1 MGNGDKII
9 LEKIKTL
16 YECLAQQA
24 EEGVEKIDLLVSAID
39 VNKLSGD
46 DRVALQGWH
55 EGAQRSAKTIRE
67 SN

>member
-1 MGNGDKII
+1 MASGDQII

-24 EEGVEKIDLLVSAID
+24 EDGVEKIDLLLSSID

-46 DRVALQGWH
+46 DRAALRGWH
-55 EGAQRSAKTIRE
+55 EGAQRSAKTIRQA
-67 SN
+67 N